1 MVFIVWYSC
10 LAGRWLNMC
19 GILVFRGHR
28 LLWCSCFWRSQTM
41 CSILVFRGPRL
52 CVVFLFLEVTDYC
65 GDLVFG
71 RHRL

>member
-1 MVFIVWYSC
+1 
-10 LAGRWLNMC
+10 
-19 GILVFRGHR
+19 
-28 LLWCSCFWRSQTM
+28 M